1 MCVTLSVIDTKP
13 YKLAAAVYEA
23 IAACGR
29 GPVTISYRNAILS
42 LYYDGEY
49 PRVRSAHSGAGW
61 IIRIFGGGSHVSVDY
76 LGYCDAYDIK
86 LITTILNGLSKIR
99 CNR

>member
-29 GPVTISYRNAILS
+29 GPVAISYRNTILS
-42 LYYDGEY
+42 LYYDGDY
-49 PRVRSAHSGAGW
+49 PRVRSSLSDADW
-61 IIRIFGGGSHVSVDY
+61 IIHIFGGGSHVSVDY
-76 LGYCDAYDIK
+76 LGYYDTDDIK
-86 LITTILNGLSKIR
+86 LITTIIKGLSIIR
-99 CNR
+99 RNR